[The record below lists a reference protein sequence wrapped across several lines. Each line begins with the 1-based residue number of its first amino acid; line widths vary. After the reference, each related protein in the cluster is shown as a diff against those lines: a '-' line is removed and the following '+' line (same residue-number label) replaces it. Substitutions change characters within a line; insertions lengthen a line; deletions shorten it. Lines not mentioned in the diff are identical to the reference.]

1 MMYHIIVN
9 PASKSGRGQKIW
21 KTIEPV
27 LLKRSISY
35 QVYFSKKSGD
45 VAAET
50 KRLSAL
56 NEPIFLIILGGDGT
70 MNEALQGMHP
80 ISNFTVGYIPTG
92 SSNDLARNLGIPRD
106 PLLALEK
113 ILDGE
118 ALSLLDIGLLQY
130 ENVPPKAARLE
141 ELGTSRQ
148 RKFLVSCGIGFDA
161 AVCSEAMSSPIK
173 YALNRLGLGKLTYL
187 GIALKQLI
195 TASRPSCELWL
206 DHNEEPIRLKKFLFA
221 ASMNHRFE
229 GGGFMFCP
237 NADYQ
242 DDEYKARPAPRM
254 ESLLLSD
261 VFNGKVFAAFVTEY
275 RFVLGT
281 VVFKRA
287 PDILHKRDEKNISD
301 EYCNFYYPFDQVSE
315 NPEICREKLFEQ
327 LCDQ

>member
-1 MMYHIIVN
+1 MYHIIVN

-35 QVYFSKKSGD
+35 QVYFSKKAGD

-242 DDEYKARPAPRM
+242 DETFDLCVVSRVPIPVILFALPTAFR
-254 ESLLLSD
+254 
-261 VFNGKVFAAFVTEY
+261 GKHYAFKGVDAYRAKKVRIKTELPLW
-275 RFVLGT
+275 VHTDGEAKT
-281 VVFKRA
+281 QA
-287 PDILHKRDEKNISD
+287 DT
-301 EYCNFYYPFDQVSE
+301 
-315 NPEICREKLFEQ
+315 ICLTMSPEKLRVIS
-327 LCDQ
+327 